1 MKVSLSLAISSYST
15 KQELIIVVA
24 TTNPL
29 QFLVQLPEVFLS
41 WSTVLEIDENRFFKH
56 LNDVGVEFW
65 AGLADGPIR
74 DDALLSWAGIKT
86 ACAMTRYI
94 GVRRCDDELAV
105 MVDLDCLV
113 EVNVLGNLNHKVDK
127 AVIKA
132 LAEHSMQ
139 KLWPTAER

>member
-1 MKVSLSLAISSYST
+1 
-15 KQELIIVVA
+15 
-24 TTNPL
+24 
-29 QFLVQLPEVFLS
+29 
-41 WSTVLEIDENRFFKH
+41 
-56 LNDVGVEFW
+56 
-65 AGLADGPIR
+65 
-74 DDALLSWAGIKT
+74 
-86 ACAMTRYI
+86 MTRYI